1 MAKSKA
7 QTTRAKREAREAK
20 STVFTTAQLTKAGLT
35 TYSPSYVQK
44 QYSALLKT
52 LSETDRKA
60 LEANRAKE
68 GFTKQDAL
76 LYYKLQTKH
85 DAMRHEI
92 EDEVLAGE
100 KLALAMERRSLRY
113 RRADEQAG
121 DELFRYTE
129 IEGVP
134 VPFKTTSLLK
144 WSKQSAQRYIANTL
158 QNGITAVAWKKRD
171 LQHLR
176 KSVNKGIDFNLWGA
190 SQQDELRFLVSKM
203 TPQTLEKWA
212 LAESSATTGLNLQ
225 AFSEVEDEDVEIL
238 ESVTSDLVEQA
249 KEVLKKYQNYTS
261 RKYK

>member
-1 MAKSKA
+1 MAKSKQ

-20 STVFTTAQLTKAGLT
+20 STLFTTAQLNKAGLS

-76 LYYKLQTKH
+76 LYYKLQAKH
-85 DAMRHEI
+85 DAMRRSI

-100 KLALAMERRSLRY
+100 KLALKMEKLELRY
-113 RRADEQAG
+113 RRADEQAN
-121 DELFRYTE
+121 DPKFRYSQ
-129 IEGVP
+129 IDGVP
-134 VPFKTTSLLK
+134 VPFKTIPLLQ
-144 WSKQSAQRYIANTL
+144 WSKQSAQKHIANTL
-158 QNGITAVAWKKRD
+158 QNGITAEAWKKRD

-203 TPQTLEKWA
+203 TPRTLEIWA

>member
-1 MAKSKA
+1 MAKKT
-7 QTTRAKREAREAK
+7 TTRAQREAREAK
-20 STVFTTAQLTKAGLT
+20 STLFTSAQLTKAGLS

-44 QYSALLKT
+44 QYTALLKT

-60 LEANRAKE
+60 LEANREKE

-76 LYYKLQTKH
+76 LYYRLQAKH
-85 DAMRHEI
+85 DAMRHEV

-100 KLALAMERRSLRY
+100 KLALQMEKYHIRHRRL
-113 RRADEQAG
+113 DEETG
-121 DELFRYTE
+121 DRKFRYNE

-134 VPFKTTSLLK
+134 VPFKTTPLLQ
-144 WSKQSAQRYIANTL
+144 WSKESAKRHVAKTL
-158 QNGITAVAWKKRD
+158 QNGITAEAWKKRD

-190 SQQDELRFLVSKM
+190 SQQDELRFLISKM
-203 TPQTLEKWA
+203 TPKTLEIWA

-225 AFSEVEDEDVEIL
+225 AFSEVEDEDVDIL

-249 KEVLKKYQNYTS
+249 KDVLKKYQNYTS

>member
-1 MAKSKA
+1 MAKKN
-7 QTTRAKREAREAK
+7 TRAQREAREAK
-20 STVFTTAQLTKAGLT
+20 STLFTSAQLAKAGLS

-44 QYSALLKT
+44 QYTTLLKT
-52 LSETDRKA
+52 LSDIDRKA
-60 LEANRAKE
+60 LEANREKE

-76 LYYKLQTKH
+76 LYYRLQAKH
-85 DAMRHEI
+85 DAMRHEV
-92 EDEVLAGE
+92 EDDVLTGA
-100 KLALAMERRSLRY
+100 KLALAMEQRSLRY

-121 DELFRYTE
+121 DGKFRYKE

-134 VPFKTTSLLK
+134 SVFKTTPLLH
-144 WSKQSAQRYIANTL
+144 WSKESTKKQISKTIQRGLTPE
-158 QNGITAVAWKKRD
+158 AWKKRD

-203 TPQTLEKWA
+203 TLQTLEIWA
-212 LAESSATTGLNLQ
+212 LKESSATTGLNLQ
-225 AFSEVEDEDVEIL
+225 AFSEVDDDESIDTL

-249 KEVLKKYQNYTS
+249 KDVLKTYQNYTS

>member
-1 MAKSKA
+1 MAKKN
-7 QTTRAKREAREAK
+7 TRAQREAREAK
-20 STVFTTAQLTKAGLT
+20 STLFTSAQLAKAGLS

-44 QYSALLKT
+44 QYTALLKT
-52 LSETDRKA
+52 LSDTDRKA

-76 LYYKLQTKH
+76 LYYKMQSKH
-85 DAMRHEI
+85 DAMRREI

-100 KLALAMERRSLRY
+100 KLALKMEQLQVRY
-113 RRADEQAG
+113 RRADEDAG
-121 DELFRYTE
+121 DGKFRYKE

-134 VPFKTTSLLK
+134 NAFKTTPLLQ
-144 WSKQSAQRYIANTL
+144 WSKESAKKHISNTL
-158 QNGITAVAWKKRD
+158 QRGLTAEAWKKRD

-190 SQQDELRFLVSKM
+190 SQQDELRFLISKM
-203 TPQTLEKWA
+203 TPKTLEIWA
-212 LAESSATTGLNLQ
+212 LSESSATTGLNLQ
-225 AFSEVEDEDVEIL
+225 AFSEIEDEDVDVL

-249 KEVLKKYQNYTS
+249 KDVLKKYQNYTS